1 MKMMK
6 QVSILVFLITFLAPE
21 RLLAQTTADSLAIKR
36 TVLDYAEGWYT
47 GDSARM
53 ARAVHPK
60 LAKRALIPD
69 RQSGDLSFDDM
80 NAEQL
85 IDATRKGY
93 GRGLPPSQQQK
104 DIIIVEI
111 NGNTAIVK
119 LQMRRWY
126 DYLQLMRVNDEW
138 KILNVLWE
146 LKPREE

>member
-1 MKMMK
+1 MMK
-6 QVSILVFLITFLAPE
+6 QVSILFFLTTFLVPE
-21 RLLAQTTADSLAIKR
+21 SLLAQTATDSLAIRR

-47 GDSARM
+47 GDAARM

-69 RQSGDLSFDDM
+69 RQSGDLSFVDM
-80 NAEQL
+80 DAEQL

-104 DIIIVEI
+104 DFVIVEI
-111 NGNTAIVK
+111 NGNTAMVK

-146 LKPREE
+146 LKPRE